1 MPRSRLTYKYQA
13 TVPKAVREALAL
25 RAGDEIEFL
34 VSSLPSGQPEV
45 RVRKGMTA
53 AAAAELEAQSQ
64 SALLSAEWDAPED
77 EEAYREL

>member
-45 RVRKGMTA
+45 RVRKGVTA
-53 AAAAELEAQSQ
+53 AAAAELGAQTG
-64 SALLSAEWDAPED
+64 LLSAEWDAPED